1 MGVSSLKALNYR
13 FASPLRY
20 EMVDENVRFNLNK
33 EQTHIIRGRVWEGV
47 RIGMFHQVMVI
58 DGIHYFNPP
67 PKTPS
72 QFDDEDNNFPE
83 RETS

>member
-1 MGVSSLKALNYR
+1 MFCLSEKTITLGCIQPEALNYR

-33 EQTHIIRGRVWEGV
+33 EQTAVHEVTAERSEHI
-47 RIGMFHQVMVI
+47 
-58 DGIHYFNPP
+58 
-67 PKTPS
+67 
-72 QFDDEDNNFPE
+72 DEDNNFPE